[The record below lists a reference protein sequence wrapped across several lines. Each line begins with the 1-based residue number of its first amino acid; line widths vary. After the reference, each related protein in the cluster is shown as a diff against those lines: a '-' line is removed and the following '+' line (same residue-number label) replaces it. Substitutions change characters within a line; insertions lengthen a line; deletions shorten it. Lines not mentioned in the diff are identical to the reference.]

1 MIGHETRMVRSVVCV
16 PPSRWSAIRG
26 QSRSVDSQ
34 VPQPTFGS
42 GLGLQC
48 VYTVVISL

>member
-1 MIGHETRMVRSVVCV
+1 MIKEINIQDVSHMYYVYQFSNIATYTKMV
-16 PPSRWSAIRG
+16 
-26 QSRSVDSQ
+26 SQ